1 MPLIPNETTLILVMN
16 GLVASSGEGLIM
28 RASQAENVVLVG
40 ENTMGALTFGNAGTH
55 QLPHSRL
62 MVHLPTNFGLYLDR
76 TFREEKG
83 LFPDLW
89 VPAADAVSYAV
100 AAVRS
105 GTIATHQPLSPATL
119 QQPFVP
125 EDPWARVRQ
134 ERTLLLL
141 VIGLMVMAGS
151 VWAFSMRKKPHLV
164 TIVGAVWLAIGS
176 VWRLWMVKPVGYGF
190 LLVGAVCLV
199 WGGIN
204 LWRTHRSPAESQ
216 VSG

>member
-1 MPLIPNETTLILVMN
+1 
-16 GLVASSGEGLIM
+16 LIM

-40 ENTMGALTFGNAGTH
+40 ENTMGALTFGNAGAH

-62 MVHLPTNFGLYLDR
+62 MVHLPTNFGVYLDG
-76 TFREEKG
+76 TFREEQG

-89 VPAADAVSYAV
+89 VPAADAVNYAV

-125 EDPWARVRQ
+125 EDPWARVRR
-134 ERTLLLL
+134 ERTVLFL
-141 VIGLMVMAGS
+141 VIGLIVVAGS
-151 VWAFSMRKKPHLV
+151 VWAFFMRKKPHLV
-164 TIVGAVWLAIGS
+164 IITGAAQLAVGS
-176 VWRLWMVKPVGYGF
+176 VWRLWMKKPVGYGF
-190 LLVGAVCLV
+190 LLVGAVGLV

-204 LWRTHRSPAESQ
+204 LWRTHHSSAEGQ